1 VDINTLTEQEEMRL
15 ADAALD
21 RVCKFLKLDAYTVS
35 EHAAI
40 LIYDAGENV
49 QAAHCAA
56 VREAH
61 LQTHGRHV
69 DEALVDAL
77 LIRGWFCAVGA
88 EMNPK
93 AES

>member
-1 VDINTLTEQEEMRL
+1 LTEQDELRL
-15 ADAALD
+15 ADAALS
-21 RVCKFLKLDAYTVS
+21 RVCEFLKLDSYAVAERT
-35 EHAAI
+35 AI

-69 DEALVDAL
+69 DERLVDAL
-77 LIRGWFCAVGA
+77 LIRNWFCAVGA
-88 EMNPK
+88 EIHPT